1 MKKVHILQ
9 GGLVLASM
17 GFMLSRCTSGGPS
30 PDEGAVMPPELTPT
44 PTTEPA
50 PSSLA
55 TAPPTTEATPS
66 PSPSP
71 KVYKYPLIHN
81 FARAGDLTDPATGK
95 AASLKFHIETELAR
109 TLREKANVNQD
120 IAPALAELLVNNLEI
135 TDEKVKN
142 MLKDSS
148 FPKDFYGIGVTIQE
162 DIDSSAAKNHAYKLI
177 SFDLEVKDPNNGA
190 VIQTVVLKSNR
201 SFTLEDAKQRQ
212 QEKPQSMTPKTPA
225 EFIAALR
232 LTMQLERSA

>member
-1 MKKVHILQ
+1 
-9 GGLVLASM
+9 
-17 GFMLSRCTSGGPS
+17 
-30 PDEGAVMPPELTPT
+30 MPPELEPT
-44 PTTEPA
+44 PTTEQA

-55 TAPPTTEATPS
+55 TAPPTAEATPS
-66 PSPSP
+66 PSTSP
-71 KVYKYPLIHN
+71 KVYEYPFNHN

-95 AASLKFHIETELAR
+95 AASLKLHIETELAR
-109 TLREKANVNQD
+109 TLRDPNKANVPQD
-120 IAPALAELLVNNLEI
+120 IAPTLAKLLVNNLEI